1 MAKNLKLKVKNTQL
15 AKALNL
21 TKKVDSKKKD
31 EPAPKKKEEE
41 PLKAE
46 VKNEA
51 PKSEK
56 PAPKKEP
63 APVAAQKPANTPSA
77 DLTNEKKSDP
87 DNSEEIAKKMQKK
100 ATNAPTLL
108 KPEPKALADKEA
120 KAKREPIRLSPSKDQ
135 IGYIRPGTDK
145 TARLKQRQAD
155 AIKAKELEEKRKKEE
170 TEKKANPPA
179 VSEKTEDD
187 KKQKAFRSPTKTT
200 GEETSPT
207 KRKSSKFKEFKESS
221 TLKKFQ
227 QSSTFDS
234 RDRQGLR
241 SSDEGGWRRRKQ
253 VKRKKVIN
261 PEDIVRPTALHIKL
275 PITLKDLA
283 QEMKRKA
290 AELVAKLFMQGLV
303 LTLNDFLDDETTVQ
317 LLGDEFGCAIT
328 IDTSEEER
336 LQITGKTIQEEISES
351 PEAELKQRSPI
362 ITFMGHV
369 DHGKTSLIDA
379 FRESNLASGEA
390 GAITQHI
397 GAFRCKTP
405 TGGSITLLDTPGHE
419 AFTSMRER
427 GATATDIIILV
438 VAGDEGIKQQT
449 IEAIEL
455 AKEAGSPMIVAINK
469 SDKPG
474 FNPEEIYRQMADHD
488 LLPEAW
494 GGSIVTANVSA
505 LTKEGL
511 NELLELVL
519 LQAEILELKANP
531 SFRARGIVIESQ
543 MQKGLGDT
551 ATLLI
556 QNGTLKTGDSLV
568 IENVWGRIKTIHDEK
583 GKIIKSAGPSVPV
596 KVTGISG
603 LPDAG
608 SDFIVVANEKEARK
622 LSKER
627 SDVSVRMKLK
637 RSSKGALE
645 SLLQSQVEKQQ
656 KKILNIIL
664 KTDVHGSIEA
674 IETSLN
680 NKINSEKAEI
690 NILKSDVGNI
700 SESDIQFAAASNAV
714 LIGFHVSTEMHA
726 EPLLKEL
733 QVEVELFDVI
743 YHLIDNVRDRLTAL
757 LDKVREE
764 TKVGSARVQQTFKSS
779 QLGVIAGCI
788 VTDGVIKRSNYA
800 RLMRKGEQV
809 FEGNFSS
816 LKRVQDDV
824 KEVTKGIECGILLKG
839 FSDYQVDDEIDAY
852 SVAYVNQEL

>member
-1 MAKNLKLKVKNTQL
+1 MKEVGDAVDKLNG
-15 AKALNL
+15 
-21 TKKVDSKKKD
+21 KKIV
-31 EPAPKKKEEE
+31 
-41 PLKAE
+41 
-46 VKNEA
+46 
-51 PKSEK
+51 
-56 PAPKKEP
+56 
-63 APVAAQKPANTPSA
+63 
-77 DLTNEKKSDP
+77 
-87 DNSEEIAKKMQKK
+87 
-100 ATNAPTLL
+100 
-108 KPEPKALADKEA
+108 
-120 KAKREPIRLSPSKDQ
+120 
-135 IGYIRPGTDK
+135 
-145 TARLKQRQAD
+145 
-155 AIKAKELEEKRKKEE
+155 
-170 TEKKANPPA
+170 
-179 VSEKTEDD
+179 
-187 KKQKAFRSPTKTT
+187 
-200 GEETSPT
+200 
-207 KRKSSKFKEFKESS
+207 
-221 TLKKFQ
+221 
-227 QSSTFDS
+227 
-234 RDRQGLR
+234 
-241 SSDEGGWRRRKQ
+241 
-253 VKRKKVIN
+253 N
-261 PEDIVRPTALHIKL
+261 PEDIIRPKTLHVKL

-290 AELVAKLFMQGLV
+290 AELVAKLFMQGV
-303 LTLNDFLDDETTVQ
+303 VMTLNDFLDDETTVQ
-317 LLGDEFGCAIT
+317 LLGDEFGCGIT

-336 LQITGKTIQEEISES
+336 LQVTGKTVVEEISET
-351 PEAELKQRSPI
+351 AEKDLEQRSPI

-379 FRESNLASGEA
+379 FRQSNLASGEA

-405 TGGSITLLDTPGHE
+405 TGGTITLLDTPGHE
-419 AFTSMRER
+419 AFSSMRER
-427 GATATDIIILV
+427 GATVTDIIILV

-449 IEAIEL
+449 EEAIAL

-474 FNPEEIYRQMADHD
+474 FNAEDIYRQLADRD

-505 LTKEGL
+505 HTKEGL

-519 LQAEILELKANP
+519 LQAEILELKGNP
-531 SFRARGIVIESQ
+531 NFRARGIVIESQ
-543 MQKGLGDT
+543 MQKGLGDA

-583 GKIIKSAGPSVPV
+583 GKTIKSAGPSVPV

-608 SDFIVVANEKEARK
+608 SEFIVVANEKEARK

-645 SLLQSQVEKQQ
+645 SLLQTQVEQQQ
-656 KKILNIIL
+656 KKILNIVL

-674 IETSLN
+674 IENSLN
-680 NKINSEKAEI
+680 TKIDSEKAEI
-690 NILKSDVGNI
+690 NILKNEVGAI

-714 LIGFHVSTEMHA
+714 IIGFHVSVEKHA

-764 TKVGSARVQQTFKSS
+764 TKVGSAKVQQTFKSS
-779 QLGVIAGCI
+779 QLGIIAGCI
-788 VTDGVIKRSNYA
+788 VTDGSIKRTHYA
-800 RLMRKGEQV
+800 RLLRKGEQI

-824 KEVTKGIECGILLKG
+824 KE
-839 FSDYQVDDEIDAY
+839 SDKRDRVWN
-852 SVAYVNQEL
+852 SVKRIH